1 MLPLT
6 ATLLIALAGPA
17 MTDRPGLPDD
27 ARLAAVRP
35 RLELLVERANRGG
48 LPAEMI
54 VSKVREG
61 LAKGVDPT
69 RIEAAAVRLTD
80 SLEAAQRYVTTRRPG
95 SPAPVPLVRAV
106 AEARLA
112 GVTLTAID
120 PLVLPDRAEPPTRRA
135 VEVVTDLSLRG
146 YPPDGAAAFVKNVL
160 ARDVAGLDRIPA
172 ALETLRHDYA
182 LSRAEAMDAL
192 ARGLASADSLQT
204 AFTRTAEDQRRQ
216 GHGQGVGSD
225 RSGDGGDG
233 APGKSGLAPGHLP
246 KMKPPTAGPKNR

>member
-1 MLPLT
+1 MIPF
-6 ATLLIALAGPA
+6 AITLLVAVAGSTVA
-17 MTDRPGLPDD
+17 VRPGLPDD
-27 ARLAAVRP
+27 MRLAPVRP
-35 RLELLVERANRGG
+35 RLELLVDRAVREG

-61 LAKGVDPT
+61 LAKGVDPA

-80 SLEAAQRYVTTRRPG
+80 SLETAQRYVTVRRPE

-112 GVTLTAID
+112 GVALTAID
-120 PLVLPDRAEPPTRRA
+120 PLVGPDRAELPVRRA

-146 YPPDGAAAFVKNVL
+146 YPSDGAAAVVKNVL
-160 ARDVAGLDRIPA
+160 ARDVAGLDRIPL
-172 ALETLRHDYA
+172 ALETLRRDFA
-182 LSRAEAMDAL
+182 LSRAEAVDAL
-192 ARGLASADSLQT
+192 ARGLASAESLQT
-204 AFTRTAEDQRRQ
+204 AYNRTVEDERRR
-216 GHGQGVGSD
+216 GHGQGAGAD
-225 RSGDGGDG
+225 RGADGRDG